1 MRVKVKTNFVNEHMV
16 LPFYMKEGDAAKDLQ
31 ANITTSVKLFPTATM
46 AVPTGIAVALPQS
59 KLEGQRWVFD
69 VRPRSG
75 LALKHSI
82 GVLNAPGTI
91 DEGFT
96 GEIHA
101 ILHNAGNNVYMIYP
115 GDRIAQLMLT
125 RAYIFDWEETEELES
140 TIRGDRGFGST
151 GI

>member
-1 MRVKVKTNFVNEHMV
+1 MKVEVKINFVNEHME
-16 LPFYMKEGDAAKDLQ
+16 LPFYANPGDAAKDLQ
-31 ANITTSVKLFPTATM
+31 ANIKEPVKLFPTATL

-75 LALKHSI
+75 LALKSSI
-82 GVLNAPGTI
+82 SVLNAPGTV

-96 GEIHA
+96 GEIHV
-101 ILHNAGNNVYMIYP
+101 ILHNAGNDVFMINP

-125 RAYIFDWEETEELES
+125 RAYEYEWEEVEELIS
-140 TIRGDRGFGST
+140 TARGANGFGST
-151 GI
+151 GV